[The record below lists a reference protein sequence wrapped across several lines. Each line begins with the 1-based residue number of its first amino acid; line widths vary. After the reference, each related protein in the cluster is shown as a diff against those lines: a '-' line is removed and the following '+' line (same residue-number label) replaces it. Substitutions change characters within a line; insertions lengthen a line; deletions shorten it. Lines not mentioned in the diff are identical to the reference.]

1 MTSSVCLWL
10 SYFMALELR
19 SSTEKLAPKVEAVRC
34 FLGSDHHSSHL
45 GCLLFLL
52 DEPPSKSEIGVAF
65 PTLPFLSQSPKATSC
80 QNKEWDPSFLTSGL
94 VAF

>member
-10 SYFMALELR
+10 SYSMALELR
-19 SSTEKLAPKVEAVRC
+19 SSTEKLAPKAEAVRC

-65 PTLPFLSQSPKATSC
+65 PTPLFKPKSQSHQLS
-80 QNKEWDPSFLTSGL
+80 E
-94 VAF
+94 